1 MKAEVEVKNS
11 LGLIR
16 TKLEAMDEADHDAL
30 ITAID
35 TAKSLCERHGW
46 SELHRAIEAEQ
57 YNWQTHWKPIELVY
71 LFAEPTEV
79 AKLEEHWRS

>member
-1 MKAEVEVKNS
+1 MKAEVEVKNI

-16 TKLEAMDEADHDAL
+16 TMLEAMDEIDDGTL
-30 ITAID
+30 IKAID

-46 SELHRAIEAEQ
+46 SELQRAIEAEQ
-57 YNWQTHWKPIELVY
+57 DNWQTHWKPTELVY